1 MLSEAIGALVRHD
14 ATCTVC
20 EATLPDTEC
29 GERARL
35 KASWRRAVREGARLI
50 AGGTA
55 AETAAPSPRCLDC
68 GATYRFGDG
77 YGDEQLFCSET
88 CADSYRRELGA

>member
-1 MLSEAIGALVRHD
+1 MTDE
-14 ATCTVC
+14 
-20 EATLPDTEC
+20 P
-29 GERARL
+29 
-35 KASWRRAVREGARLI
+35 K
-50 AGGTA
+50 
-55 AETAAPSPRCLDC
+55 PRCLDC